1 MLEWL
6 SVDFRFRPIK
16 TQFQD
21 LLICHTT
28 WASYLTSL
36 ILNFSYAFWK
46 ITLGVIVEIKLAVW
60 TVLKITPGTLMYYI
74 FIWIRKNRDMDK
86 GKWCFGWGEHG

>member
-1 MLEWL
+1 MTCNTGTMLEWL
-6 SVDFRFRPIK
+6 SIGSRFRPIK

-36 ILNFSYAFWK
+36 ILSFSYATWK
-46 ITLGVIVEIKLAVW
+46 ITLGVIELAVW
-60 TVLKITPGTLMYYI
+60 TVLKKTPGTLMYYI
-74 FIWIRKNRDMDK
+74 CIWIHMNRDMDK
-86 GKWCFGWGEHG
+86 GK